1 MLLHHKP
8 KIFNFYNTKQ
18 IEKNFINVNLKRRLN
33 KYKVKLQKQKIE
45 LMLHLIQDQIKV
57 IKLIMVYNV

>member
-1 MLLHHKP
+1 MLLHHKL

-18 IEKNFINVNLKRRLN
+18 IKKIFINVNLKRRLN

-57 IKLIMVYNV
+57 IKLIKVHNV